1 MPQDVASGDLV
12 DGLEDGTYDI
22 GLALATR
29 PTDHAFNV
37 QLLWVDELALAV
49 PLRSPLLVY
58 PEVSLDAL
66 LHYPLFRWCRWECDA
81 LSEQLDALFGPEKRS
96 AQEIASFELM
106 TVLVAAGYGVGIAP
120 RSCVVQARSR
130 GVAMRPL
137 ANGPYLIRTQ
147 LLQSPQRWTPAV
159 ERFAERA
166 VRVATAESA

>member
-1 MPQDVASGDLV
+1 MGTTSASRQSSILTLAISAGALSPRLATLLALQRVEDAGDRHRAARTSLSGDLV

-106 TVLVAAGYGVGIAP
+106 TVLVAAGYGVG
-120 RSCVVQARSR
+120 SCASIVR
-130 GVAMRPL
+130 
-137 ANGPYLIRTQ
+137 
-147 LLQSPQRWTPAV
+147 
-159 ERFAERA
+159 RA
-166 VRVATAESA
+166 GT